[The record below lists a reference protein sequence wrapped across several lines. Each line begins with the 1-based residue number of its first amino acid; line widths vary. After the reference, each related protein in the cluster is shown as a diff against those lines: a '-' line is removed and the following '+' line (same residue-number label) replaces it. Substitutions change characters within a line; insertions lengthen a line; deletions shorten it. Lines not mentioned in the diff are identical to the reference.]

1 MVFVQH
7 GDVEDRESPFAV
19 FVSQSLAFE
28 SDAATSL
35 WLLFEIAVPK
45 SNLFGATAQNSGAL
59 IFGR

>member
-7 GDVEDRESPFAV
+7 GDVEDRESPFAA

-28 SDAATSL
+28 SDAAISL

-45 SNLFGATAQNSGAL
+45 TNLFCTRRISES
-59 IFGR
+59 